1 MHPGART
8 HVGPPPRFLTSGPGL
23 GFGGWAV
30 GGTRWGA
37 PRAERE
43 RVAAVERAIERGITF
58 FDTAPTYGG
67 GASESLLGRVLRP
80 HRERVA
86 IATKIGPRDDP
97 RESLEA
103 SLKRLATDYVDLA
116 QLHEAGERWEW
127 QLERLRRLQDEG
139 KARAIGACNATHLE
153 LARALEIAP
162 LRSYQGPYNLFDRDV
177 EERHLPRCDRH
188 GIAFLAYRPLASG
201 LLGGAY
207 RTAPSFPEDDHRR
220 NIYWFSGSEF
230 ARRHG
235 AIERLEGL
243 ARGRGTSLAA
253 LALAWVLARPGV
265 TIVLAGA
272 RTAGQ
277 VDDNVTAVE
286 RPLTTDEVREID
298 AIVAQAFRPL
308 RATPAVRGLVA
319 GWGPRERYIV
329 EQLDGSKTYEAI
341 AAGWTDR
348 GEQPMV
354 AAQVK
359 VFCDQ
364 LAERG
369 LVE

>member
-43 RVAAVERAIERGITF
+43 RVAAVERAI
-58 FDTAPTYGG
+58 
-67 GASESLLGRVLRP
+67 
-80 HRERVA
+80 
-86 IATKIGPRDDP
+86 
-97 RESLEA
+97 
-103 SLKRLATDYVDLA
+103 
-116 QLHEAGERWEW
+116 
-127 QLERLRRLQDEG
+127 
-139 KARAIGACNATHLE
+139 
-153 LARALEIAP
+153 
-162 LRSYQGPYNLFDRDV
+162 DRDV

-286 RPLTTDEVREID
+286 RPLTADEVREID

>member
-8 HVGPPPRFLTSGPGL
+8 DVRPPSRFLTSGPRL

-37 PRAERE
+37 SPPERE

-58 FDTAPTYGG
+58 YDTAPTYGG
-67 GASESLLGRVLRP
+67 GVSESLLGRVLRP

-103 SLKRLATDYVDLA
+103 SLTRLATDYVDLV
-116 QLHEAGERWEW
+116 QLHEAGDRWEW
-127 QLERLRRLQDEG
+127 QLERLGRLQDEG
-139 KARAIGACNATHLE
+139 KARAVGACNATHLQ
-153 LARALEIAP
+153 LARGLEIAA

-177 EERHLPRCDRH
+177 EERHLPLCGRH
-188 GIAFLAYRPLASG
+188 GLAFLAYRPLASG
-201 LLGGAY
+201 LLSGAY
-207 RTAPSFPEDDHRR
+207 RTAPSFPEGDHRR
-220 NIYWFSGSEF
+220 SIYWFSGSEF
-230 ARRHG
+230 ARRHE

-243 ARGRGTSLAA
+243 ARGRGISLAA
-253 LALAWVLARPGV
+253 LALGWVLARPGV

-272 RTAGQ
+272 RSAGQ

-286 RPLTTDEVREID
+286 RPLTADDVAKID
-298 AIVAQAFRPL
+298 AIVAAVFPPA
-308 RATPAVRGLVA
+308 RATASARGLAA
-319 GWGPRERYIV
+319 GWGARERYII